1 MLTLTKFTDIQTGFL
16 YIGHL
21 NESDH
26 LGKHIDSQKNY
37 LISILTDDIAQCHLL
52 NRTMIN
58 KETQK

>member
-1 MLTLTKFTDIQTGFL
+1 MLTLTKLADIQTVFL

-21 NESDH
+21 NESGH

-37 LISILTDDIAQCHLL
+37 LISILTDDIAQRHLL